1 MKETLM
7 MQFEDCVL
15 RVFESKNDISI
26 VALDGRTF
34 LARTSEVDF
43 SEIATYDDMCYHL
56 EHSKYWKPRNEDTA
70 YNILFKLDTMIA
82 DKVYSEEEREELRQL
97 KALRDSNIWT
107 KEEVLE
113 YLSDLEEITPIR
125 FEVFKFD
132 DCPEVFIKMIEHDD
146 EVPYIF
152 VAFDEDHF
160 KEYGLVN
167 GNEDRDTIIK
177 VMSVRYAPY
186 KKKPNGKYRYVDEN
200 GIESYTLNTKDLE
213 RLL

>member
-15 RVFESKNDISI
+15 RVFEAKNDISI

-43 SEIATYDDMCYHL
+43 SEIATYDDMCYQL
-56 EHSKYWKPRNEDTA
+56 EQSKYWKPDEEHTA
-70 YNILFKLDTMIA
+70 YNILYNMDSILA
-82 DKVYSEEEREELRQL
+82 DDSYGTEEEREELRQL

-132 DCPEVFIKMIEHDD
+132 DCPEVFIKMIEHD

-152 VAFDEDHF
+152 VAINEDHF

-177 VMSVRYAPY
+177 VMSIRYTPY
-186 KKKPNGKYRYVDEN
+186 KRKPSGNYRYIDEY
-200 GIESYTLNTKDLE
+200 GITSFILDTKFLE